1 MGSGG
6 SHALWPVTQLFASR
20 LFFKRFGQ
28 HEVHHPDYLVRVPAA
43 VDAGPRVPEL
53 VEAIEPLPPDVVG
66 VDVSQALPAQAG
78 DGDAGLEP
86 AVPFFEPVLAAY
98 LDVGA
103 AHPSGLRL
111 LAAEDLDEER
121 SLEEKSH

>member
-43 VDAGPRVPEL
+43 VDTGPRVPEL
-53 VEAIEPLPPDVVG
+53 FEAI
-66 VDVSQALPAQAG
+66 G

-86 AVPFFEPVLAAY
+86 AVPLLESVLAAY